1 MCTVR
6 IRLKLRERVVHAEGK
21 QKKSK
26 KKSLLSGALPLSY
39 VAMSERHLSAAIGM
53 HMYLL
58 KDLL

>member
-1 MCTVR
+1 MSTVR
-6 IRLKLRERVVHAEGK
+6 IRLKLRERVVYDKGK

-39 VAMSERHLSAAIGM
+39 VAMSERHLSAATGT